1 MSHCALQADQ
11 SSATVNHF
19 ASSCTILYSLHR
31 FPDTKSIIPF
41 VHGNNNCYFFFFF
54 KLHIRM
60 RDTLYKSKI
69 TRVEK
74 FGRGSAR
81 FRNTKS
87 TKAISFFFLKVK
99 LHIKIL
105 HKSKVTMTRLK
116 NLGEKF
122 RLDFESQNQ
131 QHFFPRACTR

>member
-1 MSHCALQADQ
+1 
-11 SSATVNHF
+11 
-19 ASSCTILYSLHR
+19 
-31 FPDTKSIIPF
+31 
-41 VHGNNNCYFFFFF
+41 
-54 KLHIRM
+54 M
-60 RDTLYKSKI
+60 RDALYKSKI

-122 RLDFESQNQ
+122 RLDFETQNQ
-131 QHFFPRACTR
+131 HYFPPCESLHETNRHFLLSVFFKSEIARRDAGLKQGRDAEG